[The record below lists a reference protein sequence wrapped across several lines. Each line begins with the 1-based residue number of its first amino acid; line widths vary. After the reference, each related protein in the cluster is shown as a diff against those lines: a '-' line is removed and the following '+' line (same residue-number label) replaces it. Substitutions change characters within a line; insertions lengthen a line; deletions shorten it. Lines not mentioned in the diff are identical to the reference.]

1 MIAVVSRYGIDWK
14 GDSGVMAHGRPPGGR
29 LQRCL
34 SAPGHQAANTSKGR
48 KGTVSTQA
56 EHDKWLDEH
65 SFTDPEAEV
74 FTPNDDYDRID
85 NKEAPEPAGD
95 DDADWVPGQT
105 LLEAPDY
112 GTMVR
117 GKRTAKSKK
126 YEAKTQSVLKAAALG
141 ALKHGDLPDAAAI
154 FKYGPT
160 IARSAGDLASENE
173 HAAKTVDL
181 LCAPDSPVVGLTI
194 TGLALVSQLY
204 RNNQQNI
211 EKLQEKRKLTRAE
224 RKTLRDSGQLPP
236 KERPFK
242 KITING
248 PFKLKFNIAIP
259 TKFGGVVKMFTAGT
273 KNPRALCEEVYQDQD
288 LLKALENYGFKIVPM
303 EATP

>member
-1 MIAVVSRYGIDWK
+1 
-14 GDSGVMAHGRPPGGR
+14 
-29 LQRCL
+29 
-34 SAPGHQAANTSKGR
+34 
-48 KGTVSTQA
+48 VSTSQDS
-56 EHDKWLDEH
+56 DKWLDEH

-74 FTPNDDYDRID
+74 FTPNDDYDKVD
-85 NKEAPEPAGD
+85 YKDVPDPAGD
-95 DDADWVPGQT
+95 DEADWVPGQT

-126 YEAKTQSVLKAAALG
+126 YEAKAQSLLKASALG

-160 IARSAGDLASENE
+160 IARGAGDLASENE
-173 HAAKTVDL
+173 RAAKAVDL

-194 TGLALVSQLY
+194 AGLALASQLY

-211 EKLQEKRKLTRAE
+211 EKVKEQRRLTRAE
-224 RKTLRDSGQLPP
+224 RKALKDSGQLPQRE
-236 KERPFK
+236 KPFK

-259 TKFGGVVKMFTAGT
+259 TKFSGVTKMFTAGT
-273 KNPRALCEEVYQDQD
+273 KNPRALCEEVFEDQD
-288 LLKALENYGFKIVPM
+288 LLKALEGYGFKIVPQD
-303 EATP
+303 AP

>member
-1 MIAVVSRYGIDWK
+1 MAYRSRPVIGGPSGGLSVSFPLP
-14 GDSGVMAHGRPPGGR
+14 AGRPSP
-29 LQRCL
+29 
-34 SAPGHQAANTSKGR
+34 KGR
-48 KGTVSTQA
+48 KGTVTTAQ

-74 FTPNDDYDRID
+74 FTPNDDYEQVD
-85 NKEAPEPAGD
+85 NRDVPDPAGD

-126 YEAKTQSVLKAAALG
+126 YEAKSQSCLKAAALG

-160 IARSAGDLASENE
+160 IARGAGDLASENE
-173 HAAKTVDL
+173 RAAKTVDL
-181 LCAPDSPVVGLTI
+181 LCSPDSPMVGLTI
-194 TGLALVSQLY
+194 AGLALVSQLY

-211 EKLQEKRKLTRAE
+211 EKVKEKRKLSRAE
-224 RKTLRDSGQLPP
+224 RKALRDSGQLPP
-236 KERPFK
+236 KEAAFK

-259 TKFGGVVKMFTAGT
+259 RKFGQVGKLFTAGT
-273 KNPRALCEEVYQDQD
+273 KNPRALCEEVFEDQN
-288 LLKALENYGFKIVPM
+288 LLKALKDYGYEIVPT
-303 EATP
+303 EAPQS

>member
-1 MIAVVSRYGIDWK
+1 MPDTA
-14 GDSGVMAHGRPPGGR
+14 
-29 LQRCL
+29 
-34 SAPGHQAANTSKGR
+34 
-48 KGTVSTQA
+48 
-56 EHDKWLDEH
+56 DKWLDEH

-74 FTPNDDYDRID
+74 FTPNEDYDKVD
-85 NKEAPEPAGD
+85 YKDAPEPAGD
-95 DDADWVPGQT
+95 DLDDWVPGQT

-117 GKRTAKSKK
+117 GKRTAKSKR
-126 YEAKTQSVLKAAALG
+126 YEAKTQSVLKATALG

-173 HAAKTVDL
+173 RAAKAVDL
-181 LCAPDSPVVGLTI
+181 LCAPDSAVVGLTI
-194 TGLALVSQLY
+194 AGLALVSQLY

-211 EKLQEKRKLTRAE
+211 EKVKEQRRLTRAE
-224 RKTLRDSGQLPP
+224 RKSLRESGQLPQRE
-236 KERPFK
+236 KPFK

-259 TKFGGVVKMFTAGT
+259 TRIGKVGKLFTAGT
-273 KNPRALCEEVYQDQD
+273 KNPRQLCEEVFEDAD
-288 LLKALENYGFKIVPM
+288 LLKALEGYGFKIVADGT
-303 EATP
+303 E